1 MVTHSKA
8 TLEALIRVLNRILS
22 DIDDAKTEAIESGED
37 PDSEFEYDETHL
49 AIYDECYTIVKC
61 KRDDYEEE
69 LKELE

>member
-1 MVTHSKA
+1 MVTHSKE
-8 TLEALIRVLNRILS
+8 TLEAIIKILNRILN
-22 DIDDAKTEAIESGED
+22 DIDYAKKDTIESEKD

-61 KRDDYEEE
+61 NRDDYEEE

>member
-22 DIDDAKTEAIESGED
+22 DIDDAKKDAIENGKD